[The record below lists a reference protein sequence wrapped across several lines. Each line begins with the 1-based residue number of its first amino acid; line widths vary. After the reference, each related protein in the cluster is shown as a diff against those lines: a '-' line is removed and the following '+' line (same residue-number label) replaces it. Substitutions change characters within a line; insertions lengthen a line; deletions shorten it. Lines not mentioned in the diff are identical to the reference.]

1 MKFISITK
9 SINIRPDWATIGA
22 RLKAGTPLDI
32 TGAVANSSAAVGILA
47 DDAEKS
53 SAEVAV
59 VTEGSID
66 LAEITAS
73 YGELEDDCIAAIK
86 GIAFIGSDGNP
97 IVPSGGGLPDYS
109 EASDGDVLSIDNG
122 APAWT
127 SGGADRFIVT
137 LTPTGLDFS
146 GTMDKT
152 VAEIYEAYL
161 QGKDIWFT
169 INAMG
174 WNLNIRVGEVN
185 LQGGFDYPS
194 INTDTLIGPE
204 ITGIGYALLHAG
216 TGSTNNGTQNT
227 YNTIIFPLASA

>member
-97 IVPSGGGLPDYS
+97 IVPSGGGCGGGAFIITVTPNDDETELSVDKTYQEIASAFAEGKTFYFYYPQYSTPFAASYVGADDGGFEIHGVYVDVEAVAEDMADIAVRTIHVIAGSTSGIMAYS
-109 EASDGDVLSIDNG
+109 EFSVVTGTYSSI
-122 APAWT
+122 PP
-127 SGGADRFIVT
+127 VE
-137 LTPTGLDFS
+137 L
-146 GTMDKT
+146 
-152 VAEIYEAYL
+152 
-161 QGKDIWFT
+161 
-169 INAMG
+169 
-174 WNLNIRVGEVN
+174 
-185 LQGGFDYPS
+185 
-194 INTDTLIGPE
+194 
-204 ITGIGYALLHAG
+204 
-216 TGSTNNGTQNT
+216 
-227 YNTIIFPLASA
+227 